1 MIKLGIAM
9 IGATLMLASGP
20 ARAGETRQVF
30 CIAVR
35 TVPRVDQNNYVAGA
49 LGPVYVTRNFQTD
62 LDEDQ
67 LVSLWQGFIS
77 ARHPPGYAGNPTDDC
92 HPANA
97 RRDTL
102 NAAHGDKTVNVDW
115 TPAKASR

>member
-1 MIKLGIAM
+1 MKSGAM
-9 IGATLMLASGP
+9 IAAALAGVLTAGA

-62 LDEDQ
+62 LDEDR
-67 LVSLWQGFIS
+67 LVALWQGFIS
-77 ARHPPGYAGNPTDDC
+77 ARHPPGYSGNPADDC
-92 HPANA
+92 QPAYA
-97 RRDTL
+97 RHDAL
-102 NAAHGDKTVNVDW
+102 NAAHADKTVNVDW
-115 TPAKASR
+115 TPAKAGR